1 MCELAGAGGGWGGSL
16 ACPSA
21 LGSLTSSVA
30 PSSAAASASGS
41 QHRVQSVL
49 QAQRNKHVGTS
60 HPRQTPQTRLAVT
73 PASTGPL
80 PPIRREPQSVGFPT
94 TQVWLRLF
102 LEAGKETSVVPH
114 YEKLKVAQN
123 PQTAIL
129 PFSSLTT
136 RFLQAHEGGGG
147 ALLPSR
153 GSSMRSPGRWLS
165 PPSLPLSPDPTV
177 FQLQDCLFSG
187 AFPHAPSSPVLLS
200 PTPSQE
206 DGWCGHRAPLGRPR
220 LGHGSH
226 LPQSQR

>member
-1 MCELAGAGGGWGGSL
+1 MQFKVRVTSYTDPSPRLLAQLGSRRSSPHLTPHRCVSWGGCWGGSL
-16 ACPSA
+16 ACTSA

-41 QHRVQSVL
+41 QHRMQSVL
-49 QAQRNKHVGTS
+49 QAQRNKDVGTS

-73 PASTGPL
+73 PASTWPL

-123 PQTAIL
+123 PQTATL

-136 RFLQAHEGGGG
+136 RFLQAHEG
-147 ALLPSR
+147 R
-153 GSSMRSPGRWLS
+153 GVPCFRLRV
-165 PPSLPLSPDPTV
+165 PP
-177 FQLQDCLFSG
+177 
-187 AFPHAPSSPVLLS
+187 
-200 PTPSQE
+200 
-206 DGWCGHRAPLGRPR
+206 
-220 LGHGSH
+220 
-226 LPQSQR
+226 